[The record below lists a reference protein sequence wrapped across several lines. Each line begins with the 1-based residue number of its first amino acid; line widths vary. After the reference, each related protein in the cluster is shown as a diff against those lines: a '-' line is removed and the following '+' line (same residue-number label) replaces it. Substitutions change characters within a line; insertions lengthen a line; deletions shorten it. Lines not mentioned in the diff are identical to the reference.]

1 MATEKTPIEGTVD
14 RAREVDQIRKAA
26 RHFAMLYFHLSKT
39 LYENFGLEKAKILIQ
54 TIVFELGED
63 RALQMKEKAKALGLT
78 DLTHEDF
85 MKVVDIPFD
94 GWIKEWGENH
104 CPYAEVWRKYI
115 PENPW
120 FQELAPFYCDV
131 IDTTTTEVF
140 TGRESQKITQNV
152 ITHGTACLRNYFEKE
167 EVKKGEYTY
176 GKR

>member
-1 MATEKTPIEGTVD
+1 MATEKTPIEGTID

-104 CPYAEVWRKYI
+104 CPYAEVWRSYI
-115 PENPW
+115 SENPW

-140 TGRESQKITQNV
+140 TGRESQNITQNV